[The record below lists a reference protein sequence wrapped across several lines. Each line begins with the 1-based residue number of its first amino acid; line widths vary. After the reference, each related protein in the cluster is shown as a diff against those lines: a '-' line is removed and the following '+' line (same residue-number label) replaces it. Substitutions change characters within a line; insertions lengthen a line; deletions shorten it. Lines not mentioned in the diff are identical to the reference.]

1 MLRKV
6 LSVVKTF
13 VVLTLITSTVSLAKL
28 SLALHY
34 LR

>member
-1 MLRKV
+1 MVGKV
-6 LSVVKTF
+6 LAVARTF
-13 VVLTLITSTVSLAKL
+13 VVLTLIASTVSLAKL

>member
-1 MLRKV
+1 MLSKV
-6 LSVVKTF
+6 LSVVRTF
-13 VVLTLITSTVSLAKL
+13 VVLALIASTVSLAKL